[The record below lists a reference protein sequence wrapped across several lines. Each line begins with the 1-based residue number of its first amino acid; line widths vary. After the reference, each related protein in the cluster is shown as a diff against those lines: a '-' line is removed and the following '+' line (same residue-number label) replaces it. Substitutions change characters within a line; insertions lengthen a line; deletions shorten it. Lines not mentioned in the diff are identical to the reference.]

1 MAYRMPESSSPWVSL
16 PLVLPI
22 FLLLI
27 LFSSSAFA
35 QSFEYTGSGVD
46 SFIGAMGDNDLSAAV
61 FRATF
66 GEEFYSGL
74 GALGPPEEGHPMGK
88 MFMIFCSGL
97 LATGLFWA
105 AWNGVSATVATA
117 EGGKFMGQ
125 RMSGS
130 WVPIRFTIGI
140 STLLPVFAGYCGAQ
154 VLYMWLAKIA
164 SGIGNLMVLAALP
177 TMSGPAY
184 AVEAALNAAD
194 PRSAVE
200 QLFDSHMCMQGVN
213 RGVQGLFKGVDYP
226 DGMDIE
232 GERIEPK
239 QVAGDGRIQY
249 LFHRKSS
256 IAGTNSAYGGDMA
269 CGGIVYDIKPQ
280 SRNGFGSTAEI
291 DDGFLGT
298 SLGQSDPVQVA
309 FDVNKTSIDAM
320 NTRVSAA
327 VTELMSAVQ
336 SGSIPPFTM
345 SEKVDEIANLY
356 NIETRE
362 KYRKLLDTLDDESL
376 EQAKTI
382 IENYG
387 WMSYGA
393 FYQIATRNL
402 TVAQG
407 VFSTQ
412 LQTYPSNPDL
422 IAIDATRREAIAL
435 AEAANTKQQTSDEA
449 LKRLLNQSFF
459 AESFVGGATW
469 LLTGDEMQDGT
480 DSLLK
485 FQTVNPIFQF
495 KSIGDN
501 LLTTGA
507 TIVGAVVLVEGLG
520 KFVSTKFAIG
530 SKIGEWL
537 TSKNK
542 SKKHDK
548 DNPLASGALGKIG
561 GFITMLL
568 VVLFVFGFF
577 LAIYIPMLPF
587 ITWYGALLAWFGSL
601 VESIVA
607 APVGS
612 FAHLDVDGDGL
623 GQRTQHSYL
632 FAFNVILRPACMIF
646 GFVAASLGVMVMGN
660 LLLIL
665 FAPAVASVQSNGSFM
680 TGLFMMAGLLVVLIS
695 LALTMVHA
703 MFNLVHIIPD
713 QIVGWAGGQ
722 VNTQLGK
729 DTDDRAKSVFMGGF
743 GKTERAME
751 MSGGKG
757 PTPKPDTPN
766 AGAPA
771 KK

>member
-16 PLVLPI
+16 PLALPI

-74 GALGPPEEGHPMGK
+74 GAFGPPEEGHPMGK

-164 SGIGNLMVLAALP
+164 SGMANLMVIAAMP

-184 AVEAALNAAD
+184 AVEAALNGAD
-194 PRSAVE
+194 PRAAIE

-213 RGVQGLFKGVDYP
+213 KGLQGLFKGIDYP

-232 GERIEPK
+232 GETIVPK

-256 IAGTNSAYGGDMA
+256 VAGTNSAYGGDVA
-269 CGGIVYDIKPQ
+269 CGGISYDVKAQ
-280 SRNGFGSTAEI
+280 QRNGFGTGAEI
-291 DDGFLGT
+291 DDGFLWT
-298 SLGQSDPVQVA
+298 SLGQSNPVDVA
-309 FDVNKTSIDAM
+309 FEVNKTSIEAM
-320 NTRVSAA
+320 NKRVSEA
-327 VTELMSAVQ
+327 VTDLVAAVQ
-336 SGSIPPFTM
+336 SGSIPPFNM
-345 SEKVDEIANLY
+345 SEKVNQIANLY

-362 KYRKLLDTLDDESL
+362 KYRKILNTLDDKSL
-376 EQAKTI
+376 EQAKLV
-382 IENYG
+382 IENQG
-387 WMSYGA
+387 WMGYGS
-393 FYQIATRNL
+393 FYQIMTRNL
-402 TVAQG
+402 NVAQG
-407 VFSTQ
+407 VFGTQ
-412 LQTYPSNPDL
+412 LQVYPSNPDL
-422 IAIDATRREAIAL
+422 LAIDATRRETIAL
-435 AEAANTKQQTSDEA
+435 AESANIQQTNADEA
-449 LKRLLNQSFF
+449 LKSMLNQSLF
-459 AESFVGGATW
+459 AESFVDGATW

-501 LLTTGA
+501 LLN
-507 TIVGAVVLVEGLG
+507 VGAGIVTAVIGADLLARLAGSKWKLLSSIG
-520 KFVSTKFAIG
+520 KKFVKEDRQAEPENESIT
-530 SKIGEWL
+530 
-537 TSKNK
+537 
-542 SKKHDK
+542 
-548 DNPLASGALGKIG
+548 SGAMSKMG

-568 VVLFVFGFF
+568 VMLFIFGFF

-587 ITWYGALLAWFGSL
+587 ITWYGALLAWYGSL

-646 GFVAASLGVMVMGN
+646 GFAAASLGVMVMGN
-660 LLLIL
+660 VLLML
-665 FAPAVASVQSNGSFM
+665 FGPAVASVQSNGSWF
-680 TGLFMMAGLLVVLIS
+680 TGLFMMAGLLVILIS

-751 MSGGKG
+751 MGSGKG
-757 PTPKPDTPN
+757 PQRPPDTPN
-766 AGAPA
+766 GGAPA